1 MRLFLGVDAQNL
13 ILQKDQLNK
22 LRLGLKKKDIEHRF
36 EPHDQWH
43 ITLISL
49 GDMEQKDYE
58 ERDVYIK
65 NIIQEHSCFELKLQS
80 IFAFPN
86 LKEGRVLWI
95 GVQNSRELRSLQ
107 AELCQQIPSFCELEF
122 RPILPIVRLRN
133 HKNVANIVSPYKTT
147 RFGQLS
153 VEAVVLYEMISS
165 GAFPV
170 FRPLKTYYL
179 SPRKEASIKNLKNPS
194 DYIHL

>member
-13 ILQKDQLNK
+13 ILKKDQLNK
-22 LRLGLKKKDIEHRF
+22 LRVGLKSKDIEHRF

-49 GDMEQKDYE
+49 GDINQEDYE
-58 ERDVYIK
+58 DREGYI
-65 NIIQEHSCFELKLQS
+65 NNVIQAHPRFELKLQS
-80 IFAFPN
+80 VLAFPN

-107 AELCQQIPSFCELEF
+107 ADLCQQIPSFCELEF
-122 RPILPIVRLRN
+122 KPILPIVRLRN
-133 HKNVANIVSPYKTT
+133 HKNVTNILSPYRSTQ
-147 RFGQLS
+147 FGKLS
-153 VEAVVLYEMISS
+153 VETVVLYEMISS

-179 SPRKEASIKNLKNPS
+179 SPLAA
-194 DYIHL
+194 